1 MAKEKRFLLGGMD
14 KDSDLRLIKN
24 GDYKSAVNAR
34 VATSEAEG
42 DFGALTNMKGA
53 EKITQLIA
61 SSYSGKD
68 HVCIGSVE
76 DPSLDRVFYFVAY
89 VGLGEPTVDEYDSIW

>member
-34 VATSEAEG
+34 VATSESEG

-53 EKITQLIA
+53 EKITQLIT

-76 DPSLDRVFYFVAY
+76 DPSFDRVFYFETRMCS
-89 VGLGEPTVDEYDSIW
+89 LLSRFSDFNTFC